1 MEPEVQVLIEKIVNE
16 RLHLFTSR
24 LISIFP
30 DKEYELRKVATGV
43 GRSGLDM
50 AVNCIEVLED
60 SNNFISASPPFVV
73 KDTDIPAHIRS
84 SRGLPEAS
92 IAAHDFVEQ
101 LTSELNKR
109 NDLTIREI
117 ARVLEDHVEKLKGL
131 DRVRELAGII
141 KRGSNAA
148 SRN

>member
-1 MEPEVQVLIEKIVNE
+1 MELEVQALVEKIVNE
-16 RLHLFTSR
+16 RLHQFTSR

-60 SNNFISASPPFVV
+60 SNNFISKNPPFIV
-73 KDTDIPAHIRS
+73 KETDIPAYIRS

-92 IAAHDFVEQ
+92 IAAHDFVDQ

-117 ARVLEDHVEKLKGL
+117 ARVLQEHVDKLKGL
-131 DRVRELAGII
+131 DRVRELAGIV
-141 KRGSNAA
+141 KPGSNAN
-148 SRN
+148 SRD